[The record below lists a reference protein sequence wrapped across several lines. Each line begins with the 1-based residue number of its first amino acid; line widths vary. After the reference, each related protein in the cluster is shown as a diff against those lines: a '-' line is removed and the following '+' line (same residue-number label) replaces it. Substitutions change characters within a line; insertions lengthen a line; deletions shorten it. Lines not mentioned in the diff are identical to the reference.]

1 MGNREDLRCSRE
13 AGQRHPGG
21 CQEARRALIDR
32 AILWARKALEDLG
45 GFLKGLVSRLIGVLF
60 PDLAENLNRYLDRG
74 IDISKKGSDA
84 SGDSLKKDV
93 SPSDEGK
100 APDKWQAEEAP
111 PRRRRAPAGRRR
123 RSSSCEGPSGVHVS
137 SRL

>member
-111 PRRRRAPAGRRR
+111 PRRRRAETTGG
-123 RSSSCEGPSGVHVS
+123 S
-137 SRL
+137 